1 MTARGSIDGGR
12 RSQAG
17 GVHRNGGLLQL
28 GWSHFWLLSGV
39 LAGMIALVVLVL
51 LAQLSAR

>member
-1 MTARGSIDGGR
+1 MTARRSIEGGR

-17 GVHRNGGLLQL
+17 GVHRHGLLQL

-51 LAQLSAR
+51 FAQLSAR

>member
-1 MTARGSIDGGR
+1 MTARRSIDGGR
-12 RSQAG
+12 RSEAG
-17 GVHRNGGLLQL
+17 GVHGHGSLLQL

-51 LAQLSAR
+51 FAQLSAR